1 VDFSAVPFVDSTAAH
16 TIEGLVEAAHRR
28 KIAIWLTGLSPAN
41 EAALAAHGVEPP
53 HVYVEPDISSA
64 QVKALAMLDGG

>member
-1 VDFSAVPFVDSTAAH
+1 MDFSQVAFLDSTAAH

-28 KIAIWLTGLSPAN
+28 KIAVWLTGLSPAN
-41 EAALAAHGVEPP
+41 ESALKAHHVGPP
-53 HVYVEPDISSA
+53 DVFLEPDIPTA